1 MTNWALTC
9 GSVDEIKYRNGTAI
23 QHALVTAKNR
33 ILIVVGWFR
42 LKQKI
47 PRLLIY
53 QMRHIIVK
61 KGAYCIQLHTNTQ
74 LTICQLAI
82 VVIFMSV

>member
-1 MTNWALTC
+1 MTNWSLTC

-53 QMRHIIVK
+53 QMRHVIVK
-61 KGAYCIQLHTNTQ
+61 KAAYCIHLYRDTQ
-74 LTICQLAI
+74 LTICHLAK
-82 VVIFMSV
+82 VVIFMS